1 MKANKP
7 SLILFFSALLFTV
20 IFDWTGQDFLAIYA
34 KAIVLPAIFIY
45 FLISNDFKIRK
56 TEGFIFLFCFI
67 GQVFD
72 LMDIEISEIGGVIS
86 FLIVYLLIMKLFIYE
101 HEKIILKKKDIL
113 PISIVVIF
121 IVYLL
126 ISVLSLQFDKMK
138 RFNAVYTIYGIVLS
152 VVSYFSFVSYITKGT
167 FLALLMSLMAIS
179 YIFSDIFYIFNEY
192 FSYSIVLV
200 LIRDVTQILAYYF
213 MVEYFLEKEKNNRKA
228 LYNN

>member
-7 SLILFFSALLFTV
+7 SLILFFIALLFTI

-45 FLISNDFKIRK
+45 FLISSELKIGK
-56 TEGFIFLFCFI
+56 TEGLIFLFCFV

-72 LMDIEISEIGGVIS
+72 LMGVEVSEIGGVLC
-86 FLIVYLLIMKLFIYE
+86 FLVVYLLIVKLFMQE
-101 HEKIILKKKDIL
+101 HEKIKLAKKDIL
-113 PISIVVIF
+113 PISIVVVF

-126 ISVLSLQFDKMK
+126 VSVLSLQLDSMK
-138 RFNAVYTIYGIVLS
+138 KFSILYTFYGIVLS
-152 VVSYFSFVSYITKGT
+152 VLSCFSFISYITKGT
-167 FLALLMSLMAIS
+167 HITLLMSLMAIS

-192 FSYSIVLV
+192 FSYSVVLV
-200 LIRDVTQILAYYF
+200 LIRDVTQILGYFF
-213 MVEYFLEKEKNNRKA
+213 MVEYFLEKAKIQKKI

>member
-86 FLIVYLLIMKLFIYE
+86 FLIVYLLIMKLFIFE